1 MVYLLRVFL
10 IILIIILLF
19 RSFAGYRII
28 ENERDRDPEND
39 NRPKQ
44 DKKKISKDIGEY
56 TDYEE
61 VK

>member
-28 ENERDRDPEND
+28 ENERDREPEDD
-39 NRPKQ
+39 NRRKP

>member
-19 RSFAGYRII
+19 RSFTGYRIVQ
-28 ENERDRDPEND
+28 NDGDREPEND
-39 NRPKQ
+39 NSRKP

>member
-1 MVYLLRVFL
+1 MVYLIRIFL

-28 ENERDRDPEND
+28 EKERENGHDTDDRQMPN
-39 NRPKQ
+39 
-44 DKKKISKDIGEY
+44 KKKISKDIGEY